1 MTRLIRS
8 LSAVFHA
15 DVEAVPYRF
24 SRGIGPRIAP
34 KTRRW

>member
-1 MTRLIRS
+1 MTRIIRTIAAA
-8 LSAVFHA
+8 LNAEA
-15 DVEAVPYRF
+15 DPAAYRF